1 MCSGG
6 AASYLIKRDGGN
18 VLVGCPKYSEAL
30 ASSLKEMGGVRW
42 IVVLDASVAS
52 MTAKWAEAFPE
63 AERVMHVVEAST
75 SATASKDMTTTFEV
89 LLGKGHMWGAAVSG
103 VQKNRL
109 WGKQKAK
116 KYKAVSGQAG
126 MAPYDWAQG
135 PGPVYNLDASEELKL
150 ILTPGSSEGSMCLLY
165 KDMVSRALQYSLK
178 ACMLGGV
185 LLEWQ
190 VYPD

>member
-30 ASSLKEMGGVRW
+30 ANSLKEMGGVRW

-52 MTAKWAEAFPE
+52 KTFQWTGAFPE

-75 SATASKDMTTTFEV
+75 SATASKDKINEFEV

-103 VQKNRL
+103 VQKSLL
-109 WGKQKAK
+109 WGKQKAR
-116 KYKAVSGQAG
+116 KYKVVSGQAG

-135 PGPVYNLDASEELKL
+135 PGPVYNLDASDELKL
-150 ILTPGSSEGSMCLLY
+150 ILTPGSSDGSMCLLY
-165 KDMVSRALQYSLK
+165 KDMVSR
-178 ACMLGGV
+178 
-185 LLEWQ
+185 LLRYVSKYEW
-190 VYPD
+190 VRRTIE